1 MKRNIT
7 IIVAE
12 DDDGHALLIK
22 RNLIRSGV
30 INPVI
35 HFRNGEEVLAFF
47 QNKQPEDLYTLN
59 SSYVILLDI
68 KMPKVDGIE
77 VLEKLKNNIITK
89 HIPIVMISTTDN
101 PKEIDVCNAI
111 GCNGFII
118 KPIDIQNLIDI
129 LGNLGYNLDIE
140 EIKNPN

>member
-22 RNLIRSGV
+22 RNLIRFGI

-35 HFRNGEEVLAFF
+35 HFKNGEEVLQFF
-47 QNKQPEDLYTLN
+47 FSKYTNDFNTLN
-59 SSYVILLDI
+59 ITYIILLDI

-77 VLEKLKNNIITK
+77 VLDKLKKNTITK
-89 HIPIVMISTTDN
+89 DIPIVMISTTDN
-101 PKEIDVCNAI
+101 PKEIDMCNSM

-118 KPIDIQNLIDI
+118 KPIDVQNLIEI
-129 LGNLGYNLDIE
+129 LGNLDYELDIV
-140 EIKNPN
+140 EIKNLN